1 MEFNDLDPIGRE
13 ADSRRPFRNHRH
25 RRGIY
30 ILPGIFTV
38 ANLLCGYY
46 AVLATLEGTPAD
58 LDNAARAIGIAI
70 LFDSLDGR
78 VARAMG
84 TNSEFGKQ
92 FDSLADVVSF
102 GIAPAFLA
110 YVWGVRSMASA
121 DAPQALHLVQLGW
134 LIGFF
139 FVVCCAWRLARFNI
153 QGMAPGGNRF
163 FVGMPTP
170 AAAGMIA
177 AVVHFVVY
185 PIQDVKISLLWLALV
200 VALGVLMSSTLRYYS
215 FKDIQWTKRQPSLAV
230 VLIALLIGAMVYL
243 SRPTL
248 LADCRRVYS
257 SRCGPT
263 TGAHRA
269 PPARLAPCL
278 KTCPPGREVPIASRS
293 SERLRF
299 AAKN

>member
-1 MEFNDLDPIGRE
+1 MEFNDLDPIGHAE
-13 ADSRRPFRNHRH
+13 ESSRPFRNHRH

-46 AVLATLEGTPAD
+46 AVLATLEGAPSD
-58 LDNAARAIGIAI
+58 LDNAARAIGVAI

-110 YVWGVRSMASA
+110 YVWGVRSLAA
-121 DAPQALHLVQLGW
+121 NEAPQALHLVQLGW

-153 QGMAPGGNRF
+153 QGMAPGGSRF

-177 AVVHFVVY
+177 AVIHFVVY
-185 PIQDVKISLLWLALV
+185 PIQDVKVSLLWLVMVLV
-200 VALGVLMSSTLRYYS
+200 LGVLMSSSLRYYS
-215 FKDIQWTKRQPSLAV
+215 FKDIQWTRRQPSLAV
-230 VLIALLIGAMVYL
+230 VLIALLIGAAVYL

-248 LADCRRVYS
+248 LVIASVYS
-257 SRCGPT
+257 IHGLVLQVVRT
-263 TGAHRA
+263 VRH
-269 PPARLAPCL
+269 RLA
-278 KTCPPGREVPIASRS
+278 SRP
-293 SERLRF
+293 
-299 AAKN
+299 A

>member
-1 MEFNDLDPIGRE
+1 MEFNELDPIGHE
-13 ADSRRPFRNHRH
+13 NDSPRLLRNHRH

-46 AVLATLEGTPAD
+46 AVLATLEGAPSD
-58 LDNAARAIGIAI
+58 LDNAARAIGVAI

-110 YVWGVRSMASA
+110 YVWGVRSMAA
-121 DAPQALHLVQLGW
+121 TEAPQMLHLTQLGW

-153 QGMAPGGNRF
+153 QGMAPGGSRF

-177 AVVHFVVY
+177 AVIHFVVY
-185 PIQDVKISLLWLALV
+185 PIQDVKVSLLWLLMV
-200 VALGVLMSSTLRYYS
+200 LALGILMSSSLRYYS
-215 FKDIQWTKRQPSLAV
+215 FKDIQWTRRQPSLAV
-230 VLIALLIGAMVYL
+230 VLFALLIGAAVYL

-248 LADCRRVYS
+248 LVVASVYS
-257 SRCGPT
+257 VHGVVLQVVRT
-263 TGAHRA
+263 VRH
-269 PPARLAPCL
+269 RLASHP
-278 KTCPPGREVPIASRS
+278 A
-293 SERLRF
+293 
-299 AAKN
+299 

>member
-1 MEFNDLDPIGRE
+1 MEFNELDPIGHEE
-13 ADSRRPFRNHRH
+13 ASPRLLRNQRH

-46 AVLATLEGTPAD
+46 AVLATLEGAPSD

-110 YVWGVRSMASA
+110 YVWGVRSMAA
-121 DAPQALHLVQLGW
+121 TEAPQMLHLTQLGW

-153 QGMAPGGNRF
+153 QGMAPGGSRF

-177 AVVHFVVY
+177 AVIHFVIY
-185 PIQDVKISLLWLALV
+185 PIQDVKVSLLWLVLV
-200 VALGVLMSSTLRYYS
+200 LVLGVLMSSSLRYYS
-215 FKDIQWTKRQPSLAV
+215 FKDIEWTKRQPSLAV
-230 VLIALLIGAMVYL
+230 VLFALLIGAAVYL

-248 LADCRRVYS
+248 LVIASVYS
-257 SRCGPT
+257 VHGVVLHVVRT
-263 TGAHRA
+263 VRH
-269 PPARLAPCL
+269 RLA
-278 KTCPPGREVPIASRS
+278 SR
-293 SERLRF
+293 
-299 AAKN
+299 AA

>member
-1 MEFNDLDPIGRE
+1 MEFNDLDPIGPAE
-13 ADSRRPFRNHRH
+13 EPRRPFRNHRH

-58 LDNAARAIGIAI
+58 LDNAARAIGVAI

-102 GIAPAFLA
+102 GIAPAFLS
-110 YVWGVRSMASA
+110 YVWGVRSMAA
-121 DAPQALHLVQLGW
+121 TEAPQALHLVQLGW

-153 QGMAPGGNRF
+153 QGMAPGGSRF

-177 AVVHFVVY
+177 AIVHFVVY
-185 PIQDVKISLLWLALV
+185 PIQDVKISLLWLLLV
-200 VALGVLMSSTLRYYS
+200 LALGLLMSSSLRYYS
-215 FKDIQWTKRQPSLAV
+215 FKDIQWTRRQPSLAV
-230 VLIALLIGAMVYL
+230 VLIALLIGAAVYL

-248 LADCRRVYS
+248 LAVA
-257 SRCGPT
+257 
-263 TGAHRA
+263 GAYTLHGVVLQVVRTVRH
-269 PPARLAPCL
+269 RLA
-278 KTCPPGREVPIASRS
+278 SRP
-293 SERLRF
+293 
-299 AAKN
+299 A